1 MRGTS
6 VRGLLIR
13 VVVGRRLFFLRFLRF
28 LRLSFHRLTSGGATI
43 ASASASASAAATAS
57 AAALSAGADRVN
69 HGGND
74 GCRDK
79 EQDNH
84 INRFHKNSLPI

>member
-1 MRGTS
+1 MVMMTS
-6 VRGLLIR
+6 AIALFVLTL
-13 VVVGRRLFFLRFLRF
+13 VV
-28 LRLSFHRLTSGGATI
+28 I
-43 ASASASASAAATAS
+43 AIFASATAS